1 MSSHGLVWRD
11 VAIVPVVRANCQC
24 ELRKRM
30 PEALTQNLK
39 LIGRYSILRELRRD
53 RHTVA
58 YLAMDPVLNRELVL
72 KAVQLQPRR
81 GEESA
86 GHERIEQA
94 FMRQA
99 QAAGRLHHPHIVTV
113 FDAGRVHNIGFLAL
127 ERVDGKLLDEAMHDG
142 FRPGV
147 LQAADIAAR
156 VADAIE
162 HAHSRGVPHGHLA
175 PSRIYLQ
182 EPDKVPKVMG
192 FGGWID
198 SGTTGDFELAGT
210 QSMLPYFQ
218 NELGPEARRKDIRA
232 LGALLFLLL
241 TGARPDLNAL
251 RGRKSGESPI
261 IAIRPAAP
269 LALAEIAEIALEL
282 HGARPFGTAAQ
293 FRNALTT
300 FLWGNRGNQPSSALT
315 ITGMP
320 ARVEIVPTAQ
330 IRVATVGVESTRRV
344 SRQAPSRA
352 SSPIT
357 AAAAA
362 CAIALIAAFGAAW
375 HGASGP
381 PSAKSEAQEL
391 LMQPVVSD
399 SATPV
404 ATRGQDSAAA
414 DVRTEPAPQSSNT
427 RANASRATKAAVPGG
442 EKGLVVFAVAPWGE
456 VFVNGARE
464 GTTPPLAQLQLPA
477 GRHTIELRNGQRQP
491 YVAQIDVA
499 PGRPLRIS
507 HLFQ

>member
-1 MSSHGLVWRD
+1 
-11 VAIVPVVRANCQC
+11 
-24 ELRKRM
+24 M

-94 FMRQA
+94 FTRQA

-127 ERVDGKLLDEAMHDG
+127 ERVDGKLLDEALHDG

-156 VADAIE
+156 VADAVE

-198 SGTTGDFELAGT
+198 SGATGDFELAGT

-241 TGARPDLNAL
+241 TGTRPDLNAL
-251 RGRKSGESPI
+251 RARKSGESPI
-261 IAIRPAAP
+261 IEIRPSAP
-269 LALAEIAEIALEL
+269 LALAEIAENALEL

-300 FLWGNRGNQPSSALT
+300 FLWGNRGNRPSNALT

-330 IRVATVGVESTRRV
+330 IRVGTVGMQSTMRIN
-344 SRQAPSRA
+344 RQAPSRA
-352 SSPIT
+352 GSPM
-357 AAAAA
+357 ALAAAA
-362 CAIALIAAFGAAW
+362 CAIALMAAFGAAW
-375 HGASGP
+375 HGASGRAAAP
-381 PSAKSEAQEL
+381 PSAKGEPQTPSV
-391 LMQPVVSD
+391 QPA
-399 SATPV
+399 AT
-404 ATRGQDSAAA
+404 DSAAPVAAQALDSAPA
-414 DVRTEPAPQSSNT
+414 DSAVRTEPAPQSPNART
-427 RANASRATKAAVPGG
+427 ASRPTKAAAPD

>member
-1 MSSHGLVWRD
+1 
-11 VAIVPVVRANCQC
+11 
-24 ELRKRM
+24 M

-94 FMRQA
+94 FTRQA

-113 FDAGRVHNIGFLAL
+113 FDAGRVNNIGFLAL
-127 ERVDGKLLDEAMHDG
+127 ERVDGKLLDEALHDG

-156 VADAIE
+156 VADAVE
-162 HAHSRGVPHGHLA
+162 HAHARGVPHGHLA

-198 SGTTGDFELAGT
+198 SGATGDFELAGT
-210 QSMLPYFQ
+210 QAMLPYFQ

-241 TGARPDLNAL
+241 TGTRPDLNAL
-251 RGRKSGESPI
+251 RARKGGESPI
-261 IAIRPAAP
+261 IEIRPAAP
-269 LALAEIAEIALEL
+269 VALAEIAENALEL

-320 ARVEIVPTAQ
+320 AQIAIVPTAQ
-330 IRVATVGVESTRRV
+330 IRVATVGVQSTMRINRPPP
-344 SRQAPSRA
+344 R
-352 SSPIT
+352 SSNHV
-357 AAAAA
+357 ALGAAA

-375 HGASGP
+375 RDTSRQPAVALASAATATP
-381 PSAKSEAQEL
+381 ASQPESSPTALVHAPASEDPSATAG
-391 LMQPVVSD
+391 
-399 SATPV
+399 SAIRAEPSPQSGSP
-404 ATRGQDSAAA
+404 RGNMLRPSKAAA
-414 DVRTEPAPQSSNT
+414 PANT
-427 RANASRATKAAVPGG
+427 
-442 EKGLVVFAVAPWGE
+442 KGVVVFAVAPWAE
-456 VFVNGARE
+456 VFVNGART

-491 YVAQIDVA
+491 YITEVDVEA
-499 PGRPLRIS
+499 GRPLRIS

>member
-1 MSSHGLVWRD
+1 
-11 VAIVPVVRANCQC
+11 
-24 ELRKRM
+24 M

-113 FDAGRVHNIGFLAL
+113 FDAGRVHNIGYLAL
-127 ERVDGKLLDEAMHDG
+127 ERVDGKLLDEALHDG
-142 FRPGV
+142 FHPGV
-147 LQAADIAAR
+147 LQAADITAR
-156 VADAIE
+156 VADAVE
-162 HAHSRGVPHGHLA
+162 HAHARGVPHGHLA

-182 EPDKVPKVMG
+182 EPDKLPKVMG

-198 SGTTGDFELAGT
+198 SGATGDFELSGT
-210 QSMLPYFQ
+210 QAMLPYFQ

-241 TGARPDLNAL
+241 TGTRPDLNAL
-251 RGRKSGESPI
+251 RARKGGESAI
-261 IAIRPAAP
+261 IEIRPAAP
-269 LALAEIAEIALEL
+269 LALAEIAENALEL

-300 FLWGNRGNQPSSALT
+300 FLWGNRGNQLANALT

-320 ARVEIVPTAQ
+320 AQVAIVPTMQ
-330 IRVATVGVESTRRV
+330 MHVPTVGMQSTMRINRPPP
-344 SRQAPSRA
+344 R
-352 SSPIT
+352 SSNHV
-357 AAAAA
+357 ALGAAA
-362 CAIALIAAFGAAW
+362 CAIALIAAFGAVWRDTGRQPA
-375 HGASGP
+375 HELAGASAT
-381 PSAKSEAQEL
+381 SLAAQAE
-391 LMQPVVSD
+391 S
-399 SATPV
+399 SGEGAPV
-404 ATRGQDSAAA
+404 AASANASPA
-414 DVRTEPAPQSSNT
+414 STVRTESSPQS
-427 RANASRATKAAVPGG
+427 ASPRGNMLRPSKAAAPTNT
-442 EKGLVVFAVAPWGE
+442 KGVVVFAVAPWAE
-456 VFVNGARE
+456 VFVNGART
-464 GTTPPLAQLQLPA
+464 GTTPPLAQLQLPT

-491 YVAQIDVA
+491 YITEVDVE

>member
-1 MSSHGLVWRD
+1 
-11 VAIVPVVRANCQC
+11 
-24 ELRKRM
+24 M

-39 LIGRYSILRELRRD
+39 LIGRYSIVRELRRD

-58 YLAMDPVLNRELVL
+58 YLAMDPVLNRALVL

-94 FMRQA
+94 FTRQA

-127 ERVDGKLLDEAMHDG
+127 ERVDGKLLDEALHDG

-147 LQAADIAAR
+147 LQAADLAAR
-156 VADAIE
+156 VADAVE

-198 SGTTGDFELAGT
+198 SGATGDFELAGT

-251 RGRKSGESPI
+251 RARKSGESPI
-261 IAIRPAAP
+261 IEIRPSAP
-269 LALAEIAEIALEL
+269 VALAEIAENALEL

-300 FLWGNRGNQPSSALT
+300 FLWGHRGNQPSSALT
-315 ITGMP
+315 INGMP
-320 ARVEIVPTAQ
+320 ARVEIVPAAQ
-330 IRVATVGVESTRRV
+330 IRVGTVGMQSTTRIN
-344 SRQAPSRA
+344 RQAPSRA
-352 SSPIT
+352 GSPVALAT
-357 AAAAA
+357 AA
-362 CAIALIAAFGAAW
+362 CAIALVAALGAAW

-381 PSAKSEAQEL
+381 PATPTSAKGEIQ
-391 LMQPVVSD
+391 
-399 SATPV
+399 TPSIPP
-404 ATRGQDSAAA
+404 TSMDSAAPVSA
-414 DVRTEPAPQSSNT
+414 QVPHLAPTDSAARTESAPQSP
-427 RANASRATKAAVPGG
+427 RNASRATRATVPG
-442 EKGLVVFAVAPWGE
+442 EKGLVTFAVAPWGE

-491 YVAQIDVA
+491 YVAEIDVA

-507 HLFQ
+507 HLFR

>member
-1 MSSHGLVWRD
+1 M
-11 VAIVPVVRANCQC
+11 A
-24 ELRKRM
+24 
-30 PEALTQNLK
+30 EALTQNLK

-72 KAVQLQPRR
+72 KAVQLHPRR
-81 GEESA
+81 DEESV

-113 FDAGRVHNIGFLAL
+113 FDAGRVHNVGYLAL
-127 ERVDGKLLDEAMHDG
+127 ERVDGKLLDEAMRDG

-156 VADAIE
+156 VADAVE
-162 HAHSRGVPHGHLA
+162 HAHSRGVPHGHLV

-210 QSMLPYFQ
+210 QAMLPYFQ
-218 NELGPEARRKDIRA
+218 NELGAEARRKDIRA
-232 LGALLFLLL
+232 LGALLFVLL
-241 TGARPDLNAL
+241 TATRPDLHAL
-251 RGRKSGESPI
+251 RARKGGGSPI
-261 IAIRPAAP
+261 LEIKPAAP
-269 LALAEIAEIALEL
+269 LALVEIAENALEL
-282 HGARPFGTAAQ
+282 HGTRPFGTAAQ
-293 FRNALTT
+293 LRNALTT
-300 FLWGNRGNQPSSALT
+300 FLWGNRGGQSSSALT

-320 ARVEIVPTAQ
+320 ARVEIVPSAQ
-330 IRVATVGVESTRRV
+330 IHVPTVGMPSAMRINRPPQ
-344 SRQAPSRA
+344 SRFSN
-352 SSPIT
+352 PIAL
-357 AAAAA
+357 AAVA
-362 CAIALIAAFGAAW
+362 CAIALIAALGALW
-375 HGASGP
+375 RGP
-381 PSAKSEAQEL
+381 SPPAALPS
-391 LMQPVVSD
+391 
-399 SATPV
+399 
-404 ATRGQDSAAA
+404 SAAA
-414 DVRTEPAPQSSNT
+414 SQIPPSKATASPDTAAPAAAPAPNPSASELLVQHRPETTSQRPNL
-427 RANASRATKAAVPGG
+427 RASTSRAAKTTASGS
-442 EKGLVVFAVAPWGE
+442 EKGLVLFAVAPWGE
-456 VFVNGARE
+456 VFVNGASE

-477 GRHTIELRNGQRQP
+477 GRHTIELRNGQGQP
-491 YVAQIDVA
+491 YVTQVDVV